1 MLFAQIKLKKYNAR
15 MLSKKI
21 FRFMHHIALFAIV
34 FASAAPSISHA
45 LAAKNNVNS
54 FAQEVCTSTGE
65 KVVIQVVTTKGKQL
79 ATEFIVTKSSPKTM
93 PMHLEHCPF
102 CGSAATAASLP
113 ATNTL
118 IIAVLEQVAQQ
129 LAQYSAPTVFTQ
141 PHVSPPSQA
150 PPNTL

>member
-1 MLFAQIKLKKYNAR
+1 MLLKK
-15 MLSKKI
+15 L
-21 FRFMHHIALFAIV
+21 FRFVHSVALFAII
-34 FASAAPSISHA
+34 FASIAPSVSHA

-65 KVVIQVVTTKGKQL
+65 KIVIQVVTTKGKQL

-102 CGSAATAASLP
+102 CCSAATTASLP
-113 ATNTL
+113 ASNTL
-118 IIAVLEQVAQQ
+118 MIAILEQAAQQ
-129 LAQYSAPTVFTQ
+129 LAQYSAPAVLNQ
-141 PHVSPPSQA
+141 PYVSPLSQA

>member
-1 MLFAQIKLKKYNAR
+1 
-15 MLSKKI
+15 MLSKKL
-21 FRFMHHIALFAIV
+21 FRFIHSVALFAII
-34 FASAAPSISHA
+34 FASIAPSVSHA

-102 CGSAATAASLP
+102 CGSAATAAGLP
-113 ATNTL
+113 ASNTL
-118 IIAVLEQVAQQ
+118 IIAILEQAAQQ
-129 LAQYSAPTVFTQ
+129 LAQYSAPTVLTQ
-141 PHVSPPSQA
+141 PYVSPPSQA

>member
-1 MLFAQIKLKKYNAR
+1 
-15 MLSKKI
+15 MLSKKL
-21 FRFMHHIALFAIV
+21 FRFMHRIALFAIV
-34 FASAAPSISHA
+34 FASIAPSISHA

-54 FAQEVCTSTGE
+54 FTQQVCTSTGE

-79 ATEFIVTKSSPKTM
+79 VTEFIVTKSSPKTM

-118 IIAVLEQVAQQ
+118 IIAILEQAAQQ
-129 LAQYSAPTVFTQ
+129 LAQYSAPIVLTQ